1 MLFHQSAFAQER
13 RCWQSCTMSHN
24 KMDENDRKTNL
35 LRFLATRWYI
45 LQALSLLALTVL
57 GHFTVVSPKLNM
69 LIHLFIL
76 TPYDILKKYQYDDT
90 PKNKKTELI
99 NKVVKISLLVIVV
112 IGLIAEFIWPNN
124 KWVLIIRLITV
135 VAIIGWSLYIKD
147 KV

>member
-1 MLFHQSAFAQER
+1 MLRKEDIGNYLLRVSVKE
-13 RCWQSCTMSHN
+13 
-24 KMDENDRKTNL
+24 MDERKDSV

-45 LQALSLLALTVL
+45 LQALSLLTLTVL

-99 NKVVKISLLVIVV
+99 NKVVMISLLVIVV